1 MTRLIIC
8 RHANTF
14 DKGDVV
20 TRVGARTDLPLSS
33 SGVEQAKFLA
43 EQFSTQSSGFNFKR
57 AYCSSLQRT
66 KATGDIIL
74 RTGGHCAKDLS
85 SLPFLTEIDYGID
98 ENKSEEN
105 VIKRLGLDAIKLWD
119 EKAIPPEGWEVD
131 PKAIINSWR
140 QFFNHIRHLSG
151 DTLVVSSNGITR
163 FALDAAD
170 EIATD
175 APRKLR
181 TAAFG
186 QVDFTA
192 DKITVVNW
200 DNREVLESARKA
212 LKE

>member
-1 MTRLIIC
+1 MSRIVIC

-14 DKGDVV
+14 DKGD
-20 TRVGARTDLPLSS
+20 TLRRVGARTDMPLSS
-33 SGVEQAKFLA
+33 SGKVQAKLLA
-43 EQFSTQSSGFNFKR
+43 QQFSSEKTNFNFVR

-66 KATGDIIL
+66 KITGETIL
-74 RTGGHCAKDLS
+74 PEGHSIQTLT

-98 ENKSEEN
+98 ENKTEDE
-105 VIKRLGLDAIKLWD
+105 VINRLGLEAIKLWD
-119 EKAIPPEGWEVD
+119 EKAIPPKGWNVE
-131 PKAIINSWR
+131 PEAIIKSWR
-140 QFFNHIRHLSG
+140 ELFNKLRALSG

-186 QVDFTA
+186 IVNITPEKIIVSEW
-192 DKITVVNW
+192 DK
-200 DNREVLESARKA
+200 REF
-212 LKE
+212 

>member
-8 RHANTF
+8 RHSNTF

-33 SGVEQAKFLA
+33 SGLEQAKFLA

-66 KATGDIIL
+66 KLTGDIIL
-74 RTGGHCAKDLS
+74 NKGGHSAKGLT
-85 SLPFLTEIDYGID
+85 SLPFLREIDYGID
-98 ENKSEEN
+98 ENKSEED
-105 VIKRLGLDAIKLWD
+105 VVKRLGLDAIKLWD

-131 PKAIINSWR
+131 P
-140 QFFNHIRHLSG
+140 
-151 DTLVVSSNGITR
+151 
-163 FALDAAD
+163 
-170 EIATD
+170 TD

-186 QVDFTA
+186 QVDLTD

-200 DNREVLESARKA
+200 DKRELES
-212 LKE
+212 L

>member
-33 SGVEQAKFLA
+33 SGLEQAKFLA
-43 EQFSTQSSGFNFKR
+43 EQFSTQSSDFNFKR
-57 AYCSSLQRT
+57 AYCSALQRT
-66 KATGDIIL
+66 KITGDIIL
-74 RTGGHCAKDLS
+74 NKGGHSAKGLT
-85 SLPFLTEIDYGID
+85 SLPFLREIDYGID
-98 ENKSEEN
+98 ENKSEED
-105 VIKRLGLDAIKLWD
+105 VVKRLGLDAIKLWD
-119 EKAIPPEGWEVD
+119 DKAIPPEGWDVN
-131 PKAIINSWR
+131 PKAIINSWQ
-140 QFFNHIRHLSG
+140 QFFNDIRRLSG

-163 FALDAAD
+163 FALDAVD
-170 EIATD
+170 EILAD

-186 QVDFTA
+186 QVDLTD

-200 DNREVLESARKA
+200 DKRELES
-212 LKE
+212 L